1 MQNRKEQ
8 ISELTNLNEELEN
21 YFNNTI
27 IPQLFVDAQLILR
40 KFTPPAMKQF
50 SLSANDIGKRIE
62 EVKENF
68 RFPTIVE
75 NINEVISSGE
85 ILEKEIQ
92 TVDRRWYQMNIL
104 PYVIRNEN
112 RTNGV
117 IITFVDITP
126 RVRDL
131 RELERLVSENELLID
146 TLAHDIKTPLTA
158 MELTI
163 QMLKKNRGSER
174 SGKFTELMGYLDNSV
189 KKMRTMVQELMQSRW
204 TEHPYSAVPE
214 LIDFQNILED
224 VKLTLA
230 QQISEV
236 GASIKYHLDVSEVF
250 FVRRNLR
257 SILYNLINN
266 SIKYR
271 SPHRPLMITIK
282 TFEEGGFIVISVKDN
297 GIGISRENQ
306 QRIFNKFQR
315 VKSCVEGNGIGLYLV
330 RELLH
335 SSGGNISLSSTEG
348 EGAEFKVYLK
358 LHHNT

>member
-1 MQNRKEQ
+1 MQSKKEQ

-27 IPQLFVDAQLILR
+27 IPQLFIDADLVLR

-50 SLSANDIGKRIE
+50 SLRSDDIGKPIE
-62 EVKENF
+62 QVKENF

-75 NINEVISSGE
+75 NIKEVISSGE

-92 TVDRRWYQMNIL
+92 TIDRRWYQMNIL
-104 PYVIRNEN
+104 PYIIRREK

-131 RELERLVSENELLID
+131 RELERLISENELLID

-163 QMLKKNRGSER
+163 QMLKKIPGLER
-174 SGKFTELMGYLDNSV
+174 FGKFPELMGYLDNSV
-189 KKMRTMVQELMQSRW
+189 KKMRNMVQELMQSRW
-204 TEHPYSAVPE
+204 AEHPHSAVSE

-230 QQISEV
+230 QQISEA
-236 GASIKYHLDVSEVF
+236 GASIKYQLDVSEVF
-250 FVRRNLR
+250 FARRNLR

-266 SIKYR
+266 SLKYR
-271 SPHRPLMITIK
+271 SPHRPLVVTVK
-282 TFEEGGFIVISVKDN
+282 TYVEENFTVISVKDN
-297 GIGISRENQ
+297 GIGISQENQ

-315 VKSCVEGNGIGLYLV
+315 VKSSIEGNGIGLYLV

-335 SSGGNISLSSTEG
+335 GSGGDISLSSEKG
-348 EGAEFKVYLK
+348 EGAEFKVFLK
-358 LHHNT
+358 HAP